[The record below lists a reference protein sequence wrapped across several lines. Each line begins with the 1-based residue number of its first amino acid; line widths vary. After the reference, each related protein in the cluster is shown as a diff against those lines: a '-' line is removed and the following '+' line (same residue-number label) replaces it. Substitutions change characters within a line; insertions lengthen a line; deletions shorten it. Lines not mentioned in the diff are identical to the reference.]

1 MFISCVGCHCPS
13 PRGTSVAG
21 DISGGYMDSIPISE
35 QHVMRKMAWRLMPL
49 LIVMFLIAF
58 IDRQNVGFAKLEM
71 VQALGMTEAAY
82 GVGASLFFIGYL
94 LFEVPSAL
102 ALHRFVA
109 RTWLARIMITWGIIT
124 VLLAFTKSLPLF
136 YFYRFALGVA

>member
-1 MFISCVGCHCPS
+1 
-13 PRGTSVAG
+13 
-21 DISGGYMDSIPISE
+21 MDSIPISE

-82 GVGASLFFIGYL
+82 LAHHCFSSVICCSKCR
-94 LFEVPSAL
+94 AL
-102 ALHRFVA
+102 WRSTALERVHGWRE
-109 RTWLARIMITWGIIT
+109 
-124 VLLAFTKSLPLF
+124 S
-136 YFYRFALGVA
+136 